1 MIHDACMQDFFRC
14 APGYEGRAERVQDK
28 VCRNRLS
35 DLYHE
40 TWLQCIINYNGN
52 VLGDMVRKQEA
63 RTMTLTRE
71 QYLQVSTK
79 H

>member
-1 MIHDACMQDFFRC
+1 MQDFFRC
-14 APGYEGRAERVQDK
+14 APGYEGQAERVQDK

-40 TWLQCIINYNGN
+40 THLQCIINYNMN
-52 VLGDMVRKQEA
+52 VLGDVVRKQA
-63 RTMTLTRE
+63 AKTMTLTKE

>member
-1 MIHDACMQDFFRC
+1 MQDFFRC

-52 VLGDMVRKQEA
+52 VLGEVVRKQAA
-63 RTMTLTRE
+63 RTMS
-71 QYLQVSTK
+71 STSRLLRNINTDSF
-79 H
+79 HEE